1 MVRRH
6 FSTESPLPTS
16 RFALILVTPNL
27 PTLST
32 RPHSLKRT
40 GKENARARIPSSS
53 FQDFDRCGGV
63 SAFSCPHEFDAHY
76 VIPARLRPDAEP
88 LSTFMAMSEMAK
100 KHLDPALR
108 EVTITSFNEWQEG
121 TRIEPARGD
130 EESAAT
136 VIGEVFGE

>member
-1 MVRRH
+1 MPG
-6 FSTESPLPTS
+6 FDS
-16 RFALILVTPNL
+16 R
-27 PTLST
+27 
-32 RPHSLKRT
+32 
-40 GKENARARIPSSS
+40 
-53 FQDFDRCGGV
+53 GV
-63 SAFSCPHEFDAHY
+63 DPEAHY
-76 VIPARLRPDAEP
+76 FIPRRLRPDAEP

-108 EVTITSFNEWQEG
+108 DVTITSFNEWHEG